1 MLSSQ
6 LHYLPL
12 TPAFFS
18 ILVGVLVLLVVLI
31 QFGLLH
37 YAYTRIGVSSRTALL
52 LLFGSLTGSYVN
64 IPIAELPEQQIL
76 SGKEITYFGVH
87 YMVPVVVDW
96 PGTVIAINVGGAL
109 IPTLMSL
116 YLLSKNQVWGLGLV
130 ATACVAAVCYWLAQ
144 PVPGVGIALPTFV
157 PAITAAIAAWVLSR
171 RYAAPLAYIGGSM
184 GTLIGADLLNLGAIQ
199 GLGAP
204 VASIGG
210 AGTFDGI
217 FLTAILAVLI
227 AGLSPALPAQGSKP
241 ARETQTYTSPAN
253 NKRS

>member
-1 MLSSQ
+1 M
-6 LHYLPL
+6 HYLPL
-12 TPAFFS
+12 SPAFFA
-18 ILVGVLVLLVVLI
+18 ILVALFLVLVALI
-31 QFGLLH
+31 QVGILR
-37 YAYTRIGVSSRTALL
+37 YAYMRLGVSSGAALSLL
-52 LLFGSLTGSYVN
+52 LASLIGSYVN
-64 IPIAELPEQQIL
+64 IPLVQLPEQHIL
-76 SGKEITYFGVH
+76 SGREVWSFGVP
-87 YMVPVVVDW
+87 YSVPVVVDW

-116 YLLSKNQVWGLGLV
+116 YLLAKNQVWGLGLI

-227 AGLSPALPAQGSKP
+227 AGLSPALPAQVSKP
-241 ARETQTYTSPAN
+241 ARETQTYASPAN

>member
-1 MLSSQ
+1 M
-6 LHYLPL
+6 HYLPL
-12 TPAFFS
+12 SPAFFA
-18 ILVGVLVLLVVLI
+18 ILVALFLVLVALI
-31 QFGLLH
+31 QVGILR
-37 YAYTRIGVSSRTALL
+37 YAYMRLGVSSGAALSLL
-52 LLFGSLTGSYVN
+52 LASLIGSYVN
-64 IPIAELPEQQIL
+64 IPLIQLPEQHIL
-76 SGKEITYFGVH
+76 SGREVWSFGVP
-87 YMVPVVVDW
+87 YSVPKVVDW

-116 YLLSKNQVWGLGLV
+116 YLLAKNQVWGLGLV

-199 GLGAP
+199 GLAAP

-227 AGLSPALPAQGSKP
+227 AGLSPALPAQVSKP
-241 ARETQTYTSPAN
+241 ARETQTYASPAN